1 MMALKENLNATACVA
16 EVVNFFELHKG
27 FDKTYRGL
35 KESESVRSKHK
46 QQNYCGN
53 KSTRLK
59 AAAPKQKYICYSL
72 NMHKGTGHRDKLKT
86 NSTCPLSLPQLLHN
100 VW

>member
-1 MMALKENLNATACVA
+1 MALKENLNATACVA

-59 AAAPKQKYICYSL
+59 AAAPNKKKI
-72 NMHKGTGHRDKLKT
+72 H
-86 NSTCPLSLPQLLHN
+86 LLFSEHA
-100 VW
+100 